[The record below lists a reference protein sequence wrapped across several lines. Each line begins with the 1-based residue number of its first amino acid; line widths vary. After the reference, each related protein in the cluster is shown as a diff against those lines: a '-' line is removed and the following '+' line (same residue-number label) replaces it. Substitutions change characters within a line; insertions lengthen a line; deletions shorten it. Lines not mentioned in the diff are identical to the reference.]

1 MVLTD
6 KMVIEK
12 ALSRYSDRVLMKF
25 MDKEITYKEFDQLST
40 KFGNALF
47 DLGLKT
53 GDRIASLML
62 NKPEGITAGIAYIK
76 SGFVGV
82 MINPLIARSDIE
94 YILQDSGTKAV
105 IADFWFLDFINEKKS
120 NIPSL
125 EHIIGIP
132 SGDEKLPEG
141 VHTFDEL
148 VKKGSSK
155 PIDVEPSPDDLL
167 FLGYTGGTTGRPKG
181 VMLNQYNMATNAISH
196 TLELDIRDGE
206 KLLLMTPLV
215 HAAGV
220 IFFGS
225 VLMGSTC
232 VVTPG
237 FNADEALELI
247 EKEKIT
253 WLWVVPTMLYRM
265 LDSPKIKEVDLSSIK
280 TVVYGAAPMS
290 APRLR
295 EAMDAFGNVFIQI
308 YGQVE
313 NPNLISTM
321 NKDDHI
327 YAAEEKEELL
337 NSAGRPTLM
346 CRVKIADREGKEMG
360 LNEPGVV
367 LAKSPYSM
375 NGYWELPEKT
385 NETLI
390 DGWVVTGDVG
400 YLDDEGYLFL
410 IDRDK
415 DMIVSGGYNVYSTKV
430 EQAVQEHPDVAMA
443 AVIPVPDRD
452 WGEAVKAIV
461 VLREGAKVK
470 PEELIEFAGDRLAKY
485 EKPKSVDIVDALPLT
500 MLGKVN
506 KRALREPYWEG
517 QERAIH

>member
-6 KMVIEK
+6 KIVIEK
-12 ALSRYSDRVLMKF
+12 ALKRYSDRVLMKF
-25 MDKEITYKEFDQLST
+25 VDKEITYREFDQLST
-40 KFGNALF
+40 KFANALF

-53 GDRIASLML
+53 GDRVASLML
-62 NKPEGITAGIAYIK
+62 NKPEGIIAGNAYIK
-76 SGFVGV
+76 SGLVGV
-82 MINPLIARSDIE
+82 MINPLLAKSDIE
-94 YILQDSGTKAV
+94 YILNDSGTKAV
-105 IADFWFLDFINEKKS
+105 IADFWFLDFIKEKKS

-155 PIDVEPSPDDLL
+155 LIEVEPNPDDLI
-167 FLGYTGGTTGRPKG
+167 FLGYTGGTTGKPKG
-181 VMLNQYNMATNAISH
+181 VILTQYNMATNAISH
-196 TLELDIRDGE
+196 TLELDIREGE

-225 VLMGSTC
+225 MLMGATS

-265 LDSPKIKEVDLSSIK
+265 LDSPKIKEVDLSSVK
-280 TVVYGAAPMS
+280 TIVYGAAPMS
-290 APRLR
+290 VARLR
-295 EAMDAFGNVFIQI
+295 EAIDAFGNVFIQL

-321 NKDDHI
+321 NKDDHV
-327 YAAEEKEELL
+327 YAVQEKEELL
-337 NSAGRPTLM
+337 KSAGRPTLM
-346 CRVKIADREGKEMG
+346 CRVKIVDREGKEMG
-360 LNEPGVV
+360 VNEPGTVF
-367 LAKSPYSM
+367 AKSPYSM
-375 NGYWELPEKT
+375 NGYWKLPEKT
-385 NETLI
+385 KETLI

-400 YLDDEGYLFL
+400 YLDDEGYLYL

-443 AVIPVPDRD
+443 AVIPVPDKD
-452 WGEAVKAIV
+452 WGEAVKAMV
-461 VLREGAKVK
+461 VLREGAKVTA
-470 PEELIEFAGDRLAKY
+470 EELIEFTGDRLAKY
-485 EKPKSVDIVDALPLT
+485 EKPKSVDFVESLPLT

-506 KRALREPYWEG
+506 KRALREPYWKD